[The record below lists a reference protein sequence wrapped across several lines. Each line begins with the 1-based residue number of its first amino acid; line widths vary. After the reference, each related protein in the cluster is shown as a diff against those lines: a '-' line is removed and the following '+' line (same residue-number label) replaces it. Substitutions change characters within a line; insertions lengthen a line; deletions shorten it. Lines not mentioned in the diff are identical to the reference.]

1 MEIISNKIIKLYN
14 KIFQFISKQTFEDS
28 LLKKYSYCKQL
39 KKYNVKILFITDTHD
54 CLTYEKDTLE
64 FIKRIKDYDACIL
77 LGDHSA
83 KDLEEILKIVPNNK
97 IYGVLGNHDS
107 WDKYEVHNINNIN
120 GKVVHIKG
128 MQIAG
133 IGGSYKYKTTNQYS
147 MYSHEESITI
157 ADSMEEADIL
167 ISHDKP
173 FTTKQYGDAH
183 DGLKGI
189 TKYIYKNHIPIHIHG
204 HLHQENEEILKNG
217 TTSICLYKVKCI
229 EL

>member
-1 MEIISNKIIKLYN
+1 MEIISSKIIELYK
-14 KIFQFISKQTFEDS
+14 KIFKAVSKKPFEDS
-28 LLKKYSYCKQL
+28 LLQKYSYCNKP

-54 CLTYEKDTLE
+54 CLAYEKDTLE
-64 FIKRIKDYDACIL
+64 FIKSIKEYDACIL

-107 WDKYEVHNINNIN
+107 WDKYELHNINNIN

-128 MQIAG
+128 MKVAG

-204 HLHQENEEILKNG
+204 HIHQENQEILKNG
-217 TTSICLYKVKCI
+217 TTSICLYKVKYI

>member
-1 MEIISNKIIKLYN
+1 MEIISNKIVELYK
-14 KIFQFISKQTFEDS
+14 KIFKSISKKTFEDS
-28 LLKKYSYCKQL
+28 LFKKYSYCKKL
-39 KKYNVKILFITDTHD
+39 KKHNVKILFITDTHD

-64 FIKRIKDYDACIL
+64 FIKNIKEYDACIL

-107 WDKYEVHNINNIN
+107 WDKYKVHNINDIN

-128 MQIAG
+128 MKVAG

-204 HLHQENEEILKNG
+204 HIHQENQEILKNG
-217 TTSICLYKVKCI
+217 TTSICLYKVKYI